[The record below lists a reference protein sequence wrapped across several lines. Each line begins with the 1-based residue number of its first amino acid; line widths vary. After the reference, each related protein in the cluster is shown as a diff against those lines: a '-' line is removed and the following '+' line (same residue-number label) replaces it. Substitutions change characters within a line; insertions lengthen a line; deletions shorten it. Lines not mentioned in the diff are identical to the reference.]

1 MFSDNTERNEIRYLS
16 SAGHSHNLFSFMNT
30 EYECHACQGSTASGA
45 KSQVQKPHLKS
56 VGRAY
61 GRSDIGL
68 SDGRTDVGRVPGR
81 HNWTQTRMRRRS
93 ERRRAFAKLA
103 EAPFRPHSM
112 RSCLRNHTQKLPG
125 PRSGCVIR
133 LSANARSESSL
144 LWIL

>member
-1 MFSDNTERNEIRYLS
+1 MSCMPRQHRF
-16 SAGHSHNLFSFMNT
+16 G
-30 EYECHACQGSTASGA
+30 
-45 KSQVQKPHLKS
+45 SQVASAETPS
-56 VGRAY
+56 EI
-61 GRSDIGL
+61 S
-68 SDGRTDVGRVPGR
+68 RTRTVVHTLDSQTDERTGRVPGR

-125 PRSGCVIR
+125 LRSGCVIR

-144 LWIL
+144 YGSCNHEPLSHSAMQWQERAGGGHQSI